1 MDSCIYMSKKKIW
14 LYLLPIISA
23 VFLFSCNPTKY
34 VSKDESLLEKN
45 KLKISR
51 EKIKTSQVEPYIR
64 QKPNKRI
71 FGTRFHLGLYNLSN
85 INKEK
90 GINKWLRDIGE
101 EPVIF
106 DPNAMYMSAE
116 QIKKFVSSK
125 GYFDADVTA
134 DTVEAKKQRSTV
146 IYNVNISTPY
156 IIRNITYEI
165 ADTNLKNLYVLDTI
179 NSIITRGIPYDID
192 MLKQESQRFERF
204 VRNHGFYQFSS
215 DYISFEVDSAVGNR
229 QIDINFFVRNFTQT
243 DENNAVTP
251 VPYSIFRINNIY
263 IYTDFETHE
272 AIERGDA
279 YFQNLD
285 TTFYRGYYFI
295 SSKEKPV
302 IKHDFII
309 QSLYIVPG
317 LTYNQTNIELTQ
329 SRLRASRVYHLVNIN
344 FNESDNSA
352 DSTVKTIDCVIQL
365 TLNPQQSYKVEF
377 EGTHTGG
384 YLGGGMNLTYQ
395 HKNLFRGAEQFTLN
409 LKGVYELM
417 RPEQR
422 LEAIQEYGVES
433 GLRLPNFFMPFFKSE
448 NFVRR
453 YNPVTNIIA
462 SYNYQDMPYY
472 TRTIANMSFG
482 YNWRSGIYKEHIV
495 NPLQFNLVRLERI
508 DSDFADLISTSSYLA
523 YAYRDVLILGGA
535 YSYIFNN
542 QLINRMR
549 DHWFVRWN
557 FETAGNLLRAYNRIS
572 NSDKPD
578 TTTHKFI
585 NQPFAQYV
593 KTDIDIRY
601 NYVINSAASIVY
613 RGFFGVAVPY
623 GNSKAIPFERQYFA
637 GGANSIRGW
646 QVRTLGPGSY
656 VSDTLTNFLNQTAD
670 IKIELNMEYRFKL
683 FWILE
688 GAMFIDAG
696 NIWTYK
702 TDYDR
707 EGTKFK
713 YDKFYKDI
721 AVGAGAGLRFDFKFF
736 LGRVDFGMKLRDPV
750 IQETNKWIFSNRPYA
765 WRDFALA
772 IAIGYPF

>member
-1 MDSCIYMSKKKIW
+1 M
-14 LYLLPIISA
+14 
-23 VFLFSCNPTKY
+23 FLFSCNPTKY
-34 VSKDESLLEKN
+34 VSKDETLLEKN
-45 KLKISR
+45 KIKISR
-51 EKIKTSQVEPYIR
+51 EKIKVSQIEPYIR

-90 GINKWLRDIGE
+90 GVNKWLRDIGE

-106 DPNAMYMSAE
+106 DSHAMYSSTE
-116 QIKKFVSSK
+116 QIKTFISSK

-134 DTVEAKKQRSTV
+134 DTIETKKQRSTV
-146 IYNVNISTPY
+146 MYNVDISTPY

-165 ADTNLKNLYVLDTI
+165 TDTNLRNLYVFDTI
-179 NSIITRGIPYDID
+179 NSVITRGMSYDAD
-192 MLKQESQRFERF
+192 MLQQERQRFERF

-215 DYISFEVDSAVGNR
+215 DYISFNVDSAVGNR
-229 QIDINFFVRNFTQT
+229 QVDVSFIVKNFATV
-243 DENNAVTP
+243 DENSIVTT
-251 VPYSIFRINNIY
+251 VPHSIFRINNIY
-263 IYTDFETHE
+263 IHTDFDPRE
-272 AIERGDA
+272 AIEEGDT

-302 IKHDFII
+302 VKHDFII
-309 QSLYIVPG
+309 QSLYITPG
-317 LTYNQTNIELTQ
+317 LIYNQTNGELSQ

-344 FNESDNSA
+344 FNEIDNAA
-352 DSTVKTIDCVIQL
+352 DSNAKTIDCIIQL
-365 TLNPQQSYKVEF
+365 TLLPQQSYKVEL
-377 EGTHTGG
+377 EGTHSGG

-409 LKGVYELM
+409 LKGSYELM
-417 RPEQR
+417 NPTEH
-422 LEAIQEYGVES
+422 IQEYGIES
-433 GLRLPNFFMPFFKSE
+433 SLRLPNFLMPFLKSE
-448 NFVRR
+448 NFVKR
-453 YNPVTNIIA
+453 YNPVTNIVA

-482 YNWRSGIYKEHIV
+482 YNWRAGNYNEHFI
-495 NPLQFNLVRLERI
+495 NPLQFNFVKLERI
-508 DSDFADLISTSSYLA
+508 DSDFANLINTSSYLA

-542 QLINRMR
+542 QLVNRAR
-549 DHWFVRWN
+549 DYWFVRLN
-557 FETAGNLLRAYNRIS
+557 FETAGNLLRTYNRIS
-572 NSDKPD
+572 NSEKPD
-578 TTTHKFI
+578 TIIHKFI
-585 NQPFAQYV
+585 KQPFAQYV
-593 KTDIDIRY
+593 KTDVDIRY
-601 NYVINSAASIVY
+601 NYIINPAASMVY
-613 RGFFGVAVPY
+613 RTFLGVAIPY

-646 QVRTLGPGSY
+646 QTRTLGPGSY
-656 VSDTLTNFLNQTAD
+656 VPDSSSTFLNQTAD
-670 IKIELNMEYRFKL
+670 IKIELNAEYRFKL

-702 TDYDR
+702 TDHNR

-713 YDKFYKDI
+713 YDKFYKDM
-721 AVGAGAGLRFDFKFF
+721 AVGAGVGLRFDFKFF
-736 LGRVDFGMKLRDPV
+736 LGRFDFGMKLRDPV
-750 IQETNKWIFSNRPYA
+750 IPETNKWIFSNRSYA

>member
-1 MDSCIYMSKKKIW
+1 
-14 LYLLPIISA
+14 
-23 VFLFSCNPTKY
+23 VVLFSCNPTKY
-34 VSKDESLLEKN
+34 VSKDETLLEKN
-45 KLKISR
+45 KIKISR
-51 EKIKTSQVEPYIR
+51 EKIKVSQIEPYIR

-106 DPNAMYMSAE
+106 DSHAMYRSTE
-116 QIKKFVSSK
+116 QIKTFISSK
-125 GYFDADVTA
+125 GYFDAEVTA
-134 DTVEAKKQRSTV
+134 DTVETKNQRSTV
-146 IYNVNISTPY
+146 MYNVNISTPY

-165 ADTNLKNLYVLDTI
+165 TDTNLRNLYVFDTI
-179 NSIITRGIPYDID
+179 NSVITRGMPYDAD
-192 MLKQESQRFERF
+192 MLQQERQRFERF

-215 DYISFEVDSAVGNR
+215 DYISFNVDSAVGNR
-229 QIDINFFVRNFTQT
+229 QVDVSFIVKNFATV
-243 DENNAVTP
+243 DENSIVTT
-251 VPYSIFRINNIY
+251 VPHSIFRINNIY
-263 IYTDFETHE
+263 IHTDFDPRE
-272 AIERGDA
+272 AIEGGDT

-302 IKHDFII
+302 VKHDFII
-309 QSLYIVPG
+309 QSLYITPG
-317 LTYNQTNIELTQ
+317 LIYNQTNAELSQ

-344 FNESDNSA
+344 FNEIDNAA
-352 DSTVKTIDCVIQL
+352 DSNAKTIDCIIQL
-365 TLNPQQSYKVEF
+365 TLLPQQSYKVEL
-377 EGTHTGG
+377 EGTHSGG

-395 HKNLFRGAEQFTLN
+395 HKNLFRRAEQFTLN
-409 LKGVYELM
+409 LKGSYELM
-417 RPEQR
+417 NPTEH
-422 LEAIQEYGVES
+422 IQEYGVES
-433 GLRLPNFFMPFFKSE
+433 SLRLPNFLMPFLKSE
-448 NFVRR
+448 NFVKR
-453 YNPVTNIIA
+453 YNPVTNIVA

-482 YNWRSGIYKEHIV
+482 YNWRAGSYNEHFI
-495 NPLQFNLVRLERI
+495 NPLQFNFVKLERI
-508 DSDFADLISTSSYLA
+508 DSDFANLINTSSYLA

-542 QLINRMR
+542 QLVNRAR
-549 DHWFVRWN
+549 DYWFVRLN

-572 NSDKPD
+572 NSEKPD
-578 TTTHKFI
+578 TIIHKFI

-593 KTDIDIRY
+593 KTDVDIRY
-601 NYVINSAASIVY
+601 NYIINPAASMVY
-613 RGFFGVAVPY
+613 RTFLGVAIPY

-646 QVRTLGPGSY
+646 QTRTLGPGSY
-656 VSDTLTNFLNQTAD
+656 VPDSSSTFLNQTAD
-670 IKIELNMEYRFKL
+670 IKIELNAEYRFKL

-702 TDYDR
+702 TDHNR

-713 YDKFYKDI
+713 YDKFYKDM
-721 AVGAGAGLRFDFKFF
+721 AVGAGVGLRFDFKFF
-736 LGRVDFGMKLRDPV
+736 LGRFDFGMKLRDPV
-750 IQETNKWIFSNRPYA
+750 IPETNKWIFSNRSYA